1 MEVWSHTL
9 PHPAKSNKGIFM
21 IAKNK
26 EGKDSSG
33 IVGKLLYFK
42 AVYLCSI
49 HGPRITN
56 KVIQKKTTLYLLAT
70 IFSSIEQNVYFQ
82 KVPRLVL

>member
-1 MEVWSHTL
+1 MVFSHSS
-9 PHPAKSNKGIFM
+9 PPCKEQKGIFM

-33 IVGKLLYFK
+33 IVGKLLYFE
-42 AVYLCSI
+42 AVCSCPI

-56 KVIQKKTTLYLLAT
+56 NVIYLF
-70 IFSSIEQNVYFQ
+70 IFVSNCMGDQVCWIILLLLLSLLGQDT
-82 KVPRLVL
+82 